1 MCLLYHRCDTI
12 GLDGKP
18 VPLNSPRGSFTHA
31 QKLRASMT
39 YAFGRIYG
47 IGSQAW
53 QRSTN
58 ANGTVSKIGNPS
70 ISEEVS
76 RYLLSLR
83 RRKVSV
89 LTRYSQCPVCSALYL
104 GTNWRDGYKRT
115 RNHFGNLLCS
125 LFVMVLIFS
134 RI

>member
-1 MCLLYHRCDTI
+1 MILFLICFLHRRCDTI

-18 VPLNSPRGSFTHA
+18 VPPNTARGSFTHA

-53 QRSTN
+53 QRFTN
-58 ANGTVSKIGNPS
+58 VNGTVTKIGNPS

-89 LTRYSQCPVCSALYL
+89 ELVILNVPVGS
-104 GTNWRDGYKRT
+104 D
-115 RNHFGNLLCS
+115 F
-125 LFVMVLIFS
+125 I
-134 RI
+134 

>member
-1 MCLLYHRCDTI
+1 
-12 GLDGKP
+12 
-18 VPLNSPRGSFTHA
+18 
-31 QKLRASMT
+31 MT

>member
-1 MCLLYHRCDTI
+1 
-12 GLDGKP
+12 
-18 VPLNSPRGSFTHA
+18 
-31 QKLRASMT
+31 MT

-58 ANGTVSKIGNPS
+58 ANGEVTKIGNPS

-83 RRKVSV
+83 RRKV
-89 LTRYSQCPVCSALYL
+89 CA
-104 GTNWRDGYKRT
+104 
-115 RNHFGNLLCS
+115 NLLSSVISYAEHFLRHRLARHLLVHEQS
-125 LFVMVLIFS
+125 L
-134 RI
+134 R

>member
-1 MCLLYHRCDTI
+1 MVYPLICFLCCRCDTI

-53 QRSTN
+53 QRSTDV
-58 ANGTVSKIGNPS
+58 NGKVTKIGNPS

-83 RRKVSV
+83 RRKVRV
-89 LTRYSQCPVCSALYL
+89 
-104 GTNWRDGYKRT
+104 G
-115 RNHFGNLLCS
+115 S
-125 LFVMVLIFS
+125 LFSVYCDLSSLFRHKLVKRLPAPEQS
-134 RI
+134 LR